1 MMVLAKATIFAILF
15 IVTTISAEPVRDIPE
30 FLHIC
35 QTRDPQYE
43 TCISNSINDLKPY
56 LKEGVP
62 EYNIP
67 SIEPLILKKLSVS
80 PSSSLRI
87 KLADVNVYDASS
99 FEVTKMKI
107 DFDKL
112 FLVVDVELPNI
123 FIEGKYDVDGKI
135 LLLPIRGSGPMNGN
149 FSNCIGVVKIQAEK
163 YIDENGVE
171 RVRIVDFKMKISVG
185 KGSVKLDNLF
195 NGEQV
200 LGNLINSSINNN
212 FDLFMKEILPMVE
225 MTLSD
230 AFRNISNNIV
240 QQFSFTQLFPGL

>member
-15 IVTTISAEPVRDIPE
+15 IVATINAEAVRDIPE

-43 TCISNSINDLKPY
+43 TCVSNSINDLKPY
-56 LKEGVP
+56 LKVGVP

-67 SIEPLILKKLSVS
+67 SMEPLILKKLSIS
-80 PSSSLRI
+80 PSNSLRV
-87 KLADVNVYDASS
+87 KMTDVNVYGASS

-107 DFDKL
+107 NFDKL
-112 FLVVDVELPNI
+112 FLVLDVILPNI
-123 FIEGKYDVDGKI
+123 FIEGKYDIDGKI
-135 LLLPIRGSGPMNGN
+135 LLLPISGSGPMNGN
-149 FSNCIGVVKIQAEK
+149 FSNGIGIAKIQAER
-163 YIDENGVE
+163 YIDENGIE
-171 RVRIVDFKMKISVG
+171 RVRIVDFKLKISVS

-195 NGEQV
+195 NGEQI
-200 LGNLINSSINNN
+200 LGDLINSSINNN
-212 FDLFMKEILPMVE
+212 FDLFAKEFLPMVE

-230 AFRNISNNIV
+230 AFQNISNNII